1 MPTLGLGTWTN
12 DDHDRTTEVLGE
24 PPFGNRMEIHP
35 LRSQRELRASAEDRE
50 IELMAYSPPA
60 RGAVFDVPEL
70 DDTAAKH
77 GVSEARVSLAWLRRK
92 GVAAI
97 PEATGAEHVRD
108 SRESLGLTLDEPDL
122 ERIDAIDRTE
132 RQVDPGFAP
141 W

>member
-1 MPTLGLGTWTN
+1 
-12 DDHDRTTEVLGE
+12 VLGE
-24 PPFGNRMEIHP
+24 PPFANQVEMHP
-35 LRSQRELRASAEDRE
+35 LLPRRELRAYAEDRNL
-50 IELMAYSPPA
+50 ELVAHSPLA
-60 RGAVFDVPEL
+60 RGAVFEVPEL
-70 DDTAAKH
+70 NEVAEKH

-97 PEATGAEHVRD
+97 PKATGAEHVRD
-108 SRESLGLTLDEPDL
+108 NWKSLGLVLDESDV